1 MSAPL
6 PYEQDIVRMNSISA
20 YLLKAQAAKG
30 LGDEAECA
38 RCLAKLDELDPTN
51 CKLSFMRTLE
61 VL

>member
-1 MSAPL
+1 
-6 PYEQDIVRMNSISA
+6 MNSISA